1 MTYIHLNEEVNVGYI
16 EFVAQLVDGGLD
28 YIAEFVIQG
37 PNEFIMNKF
46 SLNIIDWYV
55 ALESAYVIVIIEEQE
70 QAVETY
76 SRVGILGN

>member
-37 PNEFIMNKF
+37 PNEFVMNEF
-46 SLNIIDWYV
+46 NLNLIDWYV
-55 ALESAYVIVIIEEQE
+55 ALESAYSIVVLEEQE
-70 QAVETY
+70 EAVEST
-76 SRVGILGN
+76 S